1 MSVGGWIMAAVFFCL
16 AAAGGSWAVVERL
29 RQKRMMER
37 LERML
42 DAAKKG
48 EALSERFDE
57 NRMSA
62 LETRFMDFF
71 KASALFSEQIQTEK
85 DRIKTL
91 IADIYHQTKT
101 PIANLLLYSEL
112 LEEQELSDQ
121 AREMAE
127 ALHGQTEKLHFLI
140 GSLVKLSRLENGILT
155 LHPKMEPIA
164 PMLDRLAGQFG
175 ARAKE
180 KGLLLEIGET
190 DVWAQIDPKWTLEAL
205 GNLVDNALKYTE
217 TGTVRVS
224 VMEYQLFVR
233 IDVEDTGIGIREE
246 DMAGIFARFYRG
258 EAVRESEGVGLGL
271 YLARQ
276 IVTQEGG
283 YLKAEAVPGGGSRF
297 SMFLPSGK

>member
-1 MSVGGWIMAAVFFCL
+1 
-16 AAAGGSWAVVERL
+16 
-29 RQKRMMER
+29 
-37 LERML
+37 
-42 DAAKKG
+42 
-48 EALSERFDE
+48 
-57 NRMSA
+57 
-62 LETRFMDFF
+62 
-71 KASALFSEQIQTEK
+71 
-85 DRIKTL
+85 
-91 IADIYHQTKT
+91 
-101 PIANLLLYSEL
+101 
-112 LEEQELSDQ
+112 
-121 AREMAE
+121 
-127 ALHGQTEKLHFLI
+127 
-140 GSLVKLSRLENGILT
+140 
-155 LHPKMEPIA
+155 
-164 PMLDRLAGQFG
+164 MLDRLAGQFG

-283 YLKAEAVPGGGSRF
+283 
-297 SMFLPSGK
+297 